1 MLIRNESSW
10 HCAFGVQTAVVV
22 GREFAK
28 NYRYI
33 YLFTGNVDN
42 KQTKNY
48 TLLYSYTIERFMIAV
63 IQLKGS

>member
-1 MLIRNESSW
+1 M
-10 HCAFGVQTAVVV
+10 
-22 GREFAK
+22 
-28 NYRYI
+28 
-33 YLFTGNVDN
+33 FTGNVDN